1 MQRGFILSHDPWS
14 GIGPRRIHLELAA
27 HGIGLFSIIGAFG
40 FSLNGSPTHL
50 IWPFRI
56 ADGAGAIVAHP
67 SGTSPTASHVI
78 SACNE
83 SFNDATNLVP
93 VHATLSRDARGDFQR
108 AYRSSHMTRSPGFTE
123 PSESIPSRTTRAK
136 GS

>member
-56 ADGAGAIVAHP
+56 AGYLASPAWIAGGAGAIVATPIVAAPIRHFAD
-67 SGTSPTASHVI
+67 SVQ
-78 SACNE
+78 C
-83 SFNDATNLVP
+83 
-93 VHATLSRDARGDFQR
+93 DFRLQ
-108 AYRSSHMTRSPGFTE
+108 
-123 PSESIPSRTTRAK
+123 
-136 GS
+136 